1 MVLRWFFDV
10 ATIAFNCFR
19 WFQTIGQ
26 KMRWFRWIVVV
37 YCGQR
42 MIDDDN
48 VGDRLIVL
56 MEIESKKVMLYFQAF
71 LRSAVVKKKCGG
83 SLATLIKIITSKP

>member
-1 MVLRWFFDV
+1 
-10 ATIAFNCFR
+10 
-19 WFQTIGQ
+19 
-26 KMRWFRWIVVV
+26 
-37 YCGQR
+37 

-56 MEIESKKVMLYFQAF
+56 MEIEREKVMLYFQAF

-83 SLATLIKIITSKP
+83 SLVTLIKIITSKP